1 MKHEKS
7 ELIAMYRL
15 MIRIRAFEQR
25 ASKEFALGNIPGHI
39 HLSVGQEAV
48 AVGTCAS
55 LAEDDYITSTH
66 RGHGHVIAKG
76 AKTDRMMAELF
87 GKKDG
92 YNKGKGGS
100 MHIADIDIGVI
111 GANGIVGAGIPIAVG
126 AALAIKKSGTKQVCI
141 CFFGDGAN
149 NRGTFHEGLN
159 MASIWKLPVVFVL
172 ENNLYAETTPVSYHT
187 SISNISDRAG
197 SYGIPGITVD
207 GNDVLAVYEAV
218 SAAVAGARSGG
229 GPSLVECKTYR
240 LHGHFEGDP
249 QRYKPE
255 GEVSAWWEKEPIERT
270 RRKFVEMGIMT
281 NSDAEQIQ
289 IEIDEEIDRA
299 VVFATEGPY
308 PEPVETLD
316 DVYA

>member
-1 MKHEKS
+1 MEIDKAK
-7 ELIAMYRL
+7 LLAMYKS
-15 MIRIRAFEQR
+15 MVRIRAFEKR

-48 AVGTCAS
+48 AVGACAN
-55 LAEDDYITSTH
+55 LVDGDYITSTH

-100 MHIADIDIGVI
+100 MHIADIDIGIV

-126 AALAIKKSGTKQVCI
+126 AALAVKKSGTKQVCI

-159 MASIWKLPVVFVL
+159 MAAIWKLPVVFVL
-172 ENNLYAETTPVSYHT
+172 ENNLYAETTPVDYHT
-187 SISNISDRAG
+187 SIANLSDRAV
-197 SYGIPGITVD
+197 SYGIPGISVD
-207 GNDVLAVYEAV
+207 GNNVIAVYEAV
-218 SAAVAGARSGG
+218 STAVERARNGD

-249 QRYKPE
+249 QKYKP
-255 GEVSAWWEKEPIERT
+255 GAEVSAWWEKEPIERS
-270 RRKFVEMGIMT
+270 RKKFIEMGIMT
-281 NSDAEQIQ
+281 DADVERIQ
-289 IEIDEEIDRA
+289 IDIDEEIERA
-299 VVFATEGPY
+299 VEFATESPY
-308 PEPVETLD
+308 PEPIETLD